1 MAQGGWVDWVDWVG
15 GEGMVLG
22 MEAEDTSA
30 WTSIR

>member
-22 MEAEDTSA
+22 MEAEDTN
-30 WTSIR
+30 SIR